1 MSSQSCDLYAEIYGV
16 HQSGNKHIKKFF
28 YRETQPLQYFCWTYG
43 YSLHLG
49 YLAPASM
56 KNNATVCM
64 RVDCLCSRINTFSP
78 KLQFPSAWPVC
89 LDGCKIFTAHL
100 RYRTVQTKVCKTQ
113 VSFISL
119 PYWRI
124 VVFFKSNIL
133 TAYLIFEKFVNGAS
147 NFCSN

>member
-1 MSSQSCDLYAEIYGV
+1 MFFLIHMLTLMFVIFQFFTQFSYMVNILLQPVCDVSSQSCDLYAEIYGV

-64 RVDCLCSRINTFSP
+64 RVDCFMFPHQHFSSKATVSLCLVYLFRW
-78 KLQFPSAWPVC
+78 LQNIYCS
-89 LDGCKIFTAHL
+89 
-100 RYRTVQTKVCKTQ
+100 
-113 VSFISL
+113 SSL
-119 PYWRI
+119 
-124 VVFFKSNIL
+124 
-133 TAYLIFEKFVNGAS
+133 
-147 NFCSN
+147 